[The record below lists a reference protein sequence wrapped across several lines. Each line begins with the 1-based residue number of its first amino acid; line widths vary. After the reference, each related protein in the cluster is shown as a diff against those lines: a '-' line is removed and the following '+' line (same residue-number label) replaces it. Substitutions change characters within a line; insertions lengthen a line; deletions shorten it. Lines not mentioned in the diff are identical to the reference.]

1 MPFIITVLGV
11 IAAIYFYIR
20 RARNTI
26 DMTHEILDA
35 ANDVR
40 LAARR
45 FGFRRRQDLH
55 PVESVT
61 DASLAIG
68 TIATAFIELS
78 GLPTQDDRHNL
89 NQALCTTLK
98 LSPQEATEMQALG
111 HWLMLQCGGAT
122 PAVSRVSRRLVK
134 LGGAANWEPLLSV
147 IKDVLA
153 AKDHPPS
160 QQQAEAI
167 EDIKRA
173 FRVT

>member
-11 IAAIYFYIR
+11 IAAIYFYMK
-20 RARNTI
+20 RARNTVE
-26 DMTHEILDA
+26 MTHEILDV

-45 FGFRRRQDLH
+45 FGFRRRHGLH

-61 DASLAIG
+61 DANLAIG

-78 GLPTQDDRHNL
+78 GLPTQNDRDIL
-89 NQALCTTLK
+89 NQALCNTLH
-98 LSPQEATEMQALG
+98 LPPQEAAEMQVLG

-122 PAVSRVSRRLVK
+122 PAVSRVARRLVK
-134 LGGAANWEPLLSV
+134 LGGADNWEPLLSV
-147 IKDVLA
+147 IKDILGA
-153 AKDHPPS
+153 YDTPAS
-160 QQQAEAI
+160 QQQTEAI